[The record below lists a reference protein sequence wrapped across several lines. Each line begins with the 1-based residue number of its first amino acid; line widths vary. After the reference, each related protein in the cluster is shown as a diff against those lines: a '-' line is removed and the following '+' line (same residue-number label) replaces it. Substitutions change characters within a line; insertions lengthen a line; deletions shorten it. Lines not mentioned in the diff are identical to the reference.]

1 MPKLSEFGPF
11 YGREPQN
18 IRAHYPCQS
27 VAPMGTYD
35 RSNVMTMMNGLDSL
49 DLEMMDEEF
58 FGPPPRFLVE
68 GHSGG
73 SDSDGSEA
81 VECSGVFS
89 GFEKIR
95 QLMGA
100 W

>member
-1 MPKLSEFGPF
+1 
-11 YGREPQN
+11 
-18 IRAHYPCQS
+18 
-27 VAPMGTYD
+27 
-35 RSNVMTMMNGLDSL
+35 MTMMNGLDSI

-68 GHSGG
+68 GHANSNEA
-73 SDSDGSEA
+73 DGAEP
-81 VECSGVFS
+81 VENHGVFA
-89 GFEKIR
+89 GLEKIK

>member
-1 MPKLSEFGPF
+1 
-11 YGREPQN
+11 
-18 IRAHYPCQS
+18 
-27 VAPMGTYD
+27 
-35 RSNVMTMMNGLDSL
+35 MTMMNGLDSI

-68 GHSGG
+68 GAG
-73 SDSDGSEA
+73 SDMESASERA
-81 VECSGVFS
+81 ESMGMFA

-95 QLMGA
+95 QLMSA

>member
-1 MPKLSEFGPF
+1 
-11 YGREPQN
+11 
-18 IRAHYPCQS
+18 
-27 VAPMGTYD
+27 
-35 RSNVMTMMNGLDSL
+35 MTMMNGLDSI

-68 GHSGG
+68 GA
-73 SDSDGSEA
+73 SDGDAGDARSERG
-81 VECSGVFS
+81 EGSGVFA
-89 GFEKIR
+89 GLERIR